1 MEASKSCHFVWY
13 SPITFLTYPRV
24 SLQGGTSLYLSTAP
38 SPAFQAATGSEF
50 LGKWQNVKK
59 KWDAVEIV
67 KIGDDFAMLSKDKDF
82 FTGKMVTT
90 KIPFQLKDDTLVL
103 EAGVM
108 SARMTH
114 EQATDTLS
122 RKTAFSIEEYKR
134 VK

>member
-1 MEASKSCHFVWY
+1 
-13 SPITFLTYPRV
+13 
-24 SLQGGTSLYLSTAP
+24 
-38 SPAFQAATGSEF
+38 
-50 LGKWQNVKK
+50 
-59 KWDAVEIV
+59 
-67 KIGDDFAMLSKDKDF
+67 MLSKDKDF